1 MGDGPGRIQ
10 SKFRSS
16 LKIFF
21 KVLLVAFRQFP
32 SSGKKLAVFFHIGRH
47 GGIHVF
53 RAQVRQFFVPFPQQV
68 SRIPAA
74 FFQARK
80 GRVLFQFQEALH
92 QCVAFFRVFRI
103 DVRHLFPVGDGRIT
117 AGGHQERGQHREHAP
132 QENRGIHLSFVA
144 CPGRESR
151 VFSVSPV
158 AVSR

>member
-1 MGDGPGRIQ
+1 MAPDEIALRDYQRECVDICD
-10 SKFRSS
+10 S
-16 LKIFF
+16 LEGGSH
-21 KVLLVAFRQFP
+21 LVQMATGL
-32 SSGKKLAVFFHIGRH
+32 GKTVTF
-47 GGIHVF
+47 
-53 RAQVRQFFVPFPQQV
+53 
-68 SRIPAA
+68 SRI
-74 FFQARK
+74 ARK

-103 DVRHLFPVGDGRIT
+103 DVRRLFPVGDGRIT